1 MEKSLR
7 ELDEANIELSK
18 SIMNI
23 HNSVAVY
30 SIIGLNAK
38 RIEMGRSF
46 FGFVQQQQVEFIA
59 IGFSKIFEQEKTY
72 RLNSIPSIL
81 RFIEHNGIVPTD
93 PHAVSEYLGQWK
105 DEKGEHW
112 IHDLKRMCDNQYSKY
127 KSEMRRIKEARN
139 THIAHSQAGTP
150 RKDLPSIAVFQ
161 ELLALAFGFHDFI
174 NSAFINTHSHP
185 ILTDT
190 RMQTSLINVLRAIG
204 VSDVTTAWQ
213 N

>member
-18 SIMNI
+18 SILNL
-23 HNSVAVY
+23 HNSVTVY

-38 RIEMGRSF
+38 RIKKGRTF
-46 FGFVQQQQVEFIA
+46 LGFVQQQQVEFIA
-59 IGFSKIFEQEKTY
+59 IGFSKIFEREKTY

-93 PHAVSEYLGQWK
+93 PHAVSEYLGNSRN
-105 DEKGEHW
+105 EKGESW
-112 IHDLKRMCDNQYSKY
+112 FRDLKRMCDNQYSKY
-127 KSEMRRIKEARN
+127 KGEIRRIKEARN
-139 THIAHSQAGTP
+139 TRNAHSQVGAP
-150 RKDLPSIAVFQ
+150 RKDLPSVAVFQ

-190 RMQTSLINVLRAIG
+190 LTQTSLVNVLCAIG
-204 VSDVTTAWQ
+204 VSNVTTAWPD
-213 N
+213 